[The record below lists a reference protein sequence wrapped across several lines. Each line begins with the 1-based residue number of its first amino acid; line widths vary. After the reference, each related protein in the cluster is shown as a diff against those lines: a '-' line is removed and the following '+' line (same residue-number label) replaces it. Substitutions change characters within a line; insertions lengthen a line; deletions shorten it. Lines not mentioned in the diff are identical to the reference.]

1 MLLAVVERLFY
12 RWDECLFENAPMLNI
27 NEISDYR
34 DLLKNYYTQRKL
46 EMPLYSYKMMG
57 QKLGLETSQIFRV
70 LNKELHLPN
79 HSIPLAKDLLD
90 LKGRNA
96 EIFEILVAAA
106 KAKSQSKKEKLYK
119 MALSLQDVDLR
130 KFSASEYL
138 FLSKWWI
145 PVVRALIEMNG
156 GHAEVPRLVK
166 QISPIVS
173 EDQVREAI
181 AVLKDLKLI
190 TPLAPER
197 YAATTANFTSAGSA
211 TKTAAIRSYQNQLL
225 ALAQNA
231 LIAVEPAKRN
241 ISSLLVGVDDECFD
255 DLNEMTLEF
264 RRQVQKRVAEVKDA
278 SRAMQFV
285 FAFYP
290 VAEIS
295 KEPRGSQ
302 SKKVGVKR

>member
-1 MLLAVVERLFY
+1 
-12 RWDECLFENAPMLNI
+12 MLNI

-46 EMPLYSYKMMG
+46 DMPLYSYKMMG
-57 QKLGLETSQIFRV
+57 QKLGLDTSQIFRV

-90 LKGRNA
+90 LKGRSG

-156 GHAEVPRLVK
+156 GHAEVSRLVK
-166 QISPIVS
+166 QITPAVS

-181 AVLKDLKLI
+181 TVLKDLKLI
-190 TPLAPER
+190 TPLASER
-197 YAATTANFTSAGSA
+197 YAATTANFTSAGSP
-211 TKTAAIRSYQNQLL
+211 TKIAAIRSYQNQLL
-225 ALAQNA
+225 TLAQNA

-264 RRQVQKRVAEVKDA
+264 RRQVQKRVAEVKEVN
-278 SRAMQFV
+278 RAMQFV

-290 VAEIS
+290 VAEVAKES
-295 KEPRGSQ
+295 KASQ
-302 SKKVGVKR
+302 TKKVGAKR

>member
-1 MLLAVVERLFY
+1 
-12 RWDECLFENAPMLNI
+12 MLNI
-27 NEISDYR
+27 DEISDYR

-46 EMPLYSYKMMG
+46 DMPLYSYKIMG

-90 LKGRNA
+90 LKGRSG

-106 KAKSQSKKEKLYK
+106 KAKSQTKKEKLYK

-145 PVVRALIEMNG
+145 PVVRALIEMNS
-156 GHAEVPRLVK
+156 GHAEVSRLVK
-166 QISPIVS
+166 QISPAVS
-173 EDQVREAI
+173 EDQIREAI
-181 AVLKDLKLI
+181 TVLKDLKLI
-190 TPLAPER
+190 TPLASER
-197 YAATTANFTSAGSA
+197 YAATTANFTSAGSP
-211 TKTAAIRSYQNQLL
+211 TKTSAIRSYQNQLL

-231 LIAVEPAKRN
+231 LVAVEPTKRN
-241 ISSLLVGVDDECFD
+241 ISSLLVGVDDECFA
-255 DLNEMTLEF
+255 DLNEMTIEF

-278 SRAMQFV
+278 NRAMQFV

-290 VAEIS
+290 VAEVS
-295 KEPRGSQ
+295 KGTQP
-302 SKKVGVKR
+302 KKVGVKK

>member
-1 MLLAVVERLFY
+1 
-12 RWDECLFENAPMLNI
+12 MLNI

-46 EMPLYSYKMMG
+46 DMPLYSYKLMG

-79 HSIPLAKDLLD
+79 HSIPLAKNLLD
-90 LKGRNA
+90 LKGRNG

-106 KAKSQSKKEKLYK
+106 KAKSQAKKEKLYK

-156 GHAEVPRLVK
+156 GHAEVSRLVK
-166 QISPIVS
+166 QISPTVS

-181 AVLKDLKLI
+181 TVLKDLKLI
-190 TPLAPER
+190 TPLA
-197 YAATTANFTSAGSA
+197 SD
-211 TKTAAIRSYQNQLL
+211 QNQLL

-241 ISSLLVGVDDECFD
+241 ISSLLVGVDDDCFT
-255 DLNEMTLEF
+255 DLNEMTIEF

-278 SRAMQFV
+278 NRAMQFV

-290 VAEIS
+290 VAEVS
-295 KEPRGSQ
+295 KDTLP
-302 SKKVGVKR
+302 KKEGAKR

>member
-1 MLLAVVERLFY
+1 
-12 RWDECLFENAPMLNI
+12 MLNI

-46 EMPLYSYKMMG
+46 DMPLYSYKMMG

-79 HSIPLAKDLLD
+79 HSIPLAKDMLD
-90 LKGRNA
+90 LKGRSG
-96 EIFEILVAAA
+96 EIFEILVAAS
-106 KAKSQSKKEKLYK
+106 KAKSQAKKEKLYK

-130 KFSASEYL
+130 KLSASEYL

-156 GHAEVPRLVK
+156 GHAEVSRLVK
-166 QISPIVS
+166 QITPTVS

-181 AVLKDLKLI
+181 TVLKDLKLI
-190 TPLAPER
+190 TPLASER
-197 YAATTANFTSAGSA
+197 YAATTVNFTSAGSP
-211 TKTAAIRSYQNQLL
+211 TKTAAIRSYQNQ
-225 ALAQNA
+225 
-231 LIAVEPAKRN
+231 PSKRN
-241 ISSLLVGVDDECFD
+241 ISSLLVGVDEECFS

-264 RRQVQKRVAEVKDA
+264 RRQVQKRVAEVKNA
-278 SRAMQFV
+278 NRAMQFV

-290 VAEIS
+290 VAEVPNVS
-295 KEPRGSQ
+295 KGQQGEKAR
-302 SKKVGVKR
+302 VKR

>member
-1 MLLAVVERLFY
+1 
-12 RWDECLFENAPMLNI
+12 MLNI

-46 EMPLYSYKMMG
+46 DMPLYSYKMMG
-57 QKLGLETSQIFRV
+57 QKLGLDTSQIFRV

-90 LKGRNA
+90 LKGRSG

-156 GHAEVPRLVK
+156 GHAEVSRLVK
-166 QISPIVS
+166 QITPAVS

-181 AVLKDLKLI
+181 TVLKDLKLI
-190 TPLAPER
+190 TPLASER

-225 ALAQNA
+225 TLAQNA

-264 RRQVQKRVAEVKDA
+264 RRQVQKRVAEVKEVN
-278 SRAMQFV
+278 RAMQFV

-290 VAEIS
+290 VAEVAKES
-295 KEPRGSQ
+295 KVSQ
-302 SKKVGVKR
+302 TKKVGAKR

>member
-1 MLLAVVERLFY
+1 
-12 RWDECLFENAPMLNI
+12 MLNI

-46 EMPLYSYKMMG
+46 DMPLYSYKMMG

-79 HSIPLAKDLLD
+79 HSIPLAKDMLD
-90 LKGRNA
+90 LKGRSG
-96 EIFEILVAAA
+96 EIFEILVAAS
-106 KAKSQSKKEKLYK
+106 KAKSQAKKEKLYK

-130 KFSASEYL
+130 KLSASEYL

-156 GHAEVPRLVK
+156 E
-166 QISPIVS
+166 QITPTVS

-181 AVLKDLKLI
+181 TVLKDLKLI
-190 TPLAPER
+190 TPLASER
-197 YAATTANFTSAGSA
+197 YAATTVNFTSAGSP

-231 LIAVEPAKRN
+231 LIAIEPSKRN
-241 ISSLLVGVDDECFD
+241 ISSLLVGVDEECFS

-264 RRQVQKRVAEVKDA
+264 RRQVQKRVAEVKNA
-278 SRAMQFV
+278 NRAMQFV

-290 VAEIS
+290 VAEVS
-295 KEPRGSQ
+295 NVPEGQQGEKAR
-302 SKKVGVKR
+302 VKR

>member
-1 MLLAVVERLFY
+1 
-12 RWDECLFENAPMLNI
+12 
-27 NEISDYR
+27 
-34 DLLKNYYTQRKL
+34 LLKNYYTQRKL
-46 EMPLYSYKMMG
+46 DMPLYSYKIMG

-90 LKGRNA
+90 LKGRSG

-106 KAKSQSKKEKLYK
+106 KAKSQTKKEKLYK

-145 PVVRALIEMNG
+145 PVVRALIEMNS
-156 GHAEVPRLVK
+156 GHAEVSRLVK
-166 QISPIVS
+166 QISPAVS
-173 EDQVREAI
+173 EDQIREAI
-181 AVLKDLKLI
+181 TVLKDLKLI
-190 TPLAPER
+190 TPLASER
-197 YAATTANFTSAGSA
+197 YAATTANFTSAGSP
-211 TKTAAIRSYQNQLL
+211 TKTSAIRSYQNQLL

-231 LIAVEPAKRN
+231 LVAVEPTKRN
-241 ISSLLVGVDDECFD
+241 ISSLLVGVDDECFA
-255 DLNEMTLEF
+255 DLNEMTIEF

-278 SRAMQFV
+278 NRAMQFV

-290 VAEIS
+290 VAEVS
-295 KEPRGSQ
+295 KGTQP
-302 SKKVGVKR
+302 KKVGVKK

>member
-1 MLLAVVERLFY
+1 
-12 RWDECLFENAPMLNI
+12 
-27 NEISDYR
+27 
-34 DLLKNYYTQRKL
+34 
-46 EMPLYSYKMMG
+46 MPLYSYKIMG

-90 LKGRNA
+90 LKGRSG
-96 EIFEILVAAA
+96 EIFEILVAAS
-106 KAKSQSKKEKLYK
+106 KAKSQAKKEKLYK

-156 GHAEVPRLVK
+156 GHAEVSRLVK
-166 QISPIVS
+166 QITPTVS

-181 AVLKDLKLI
+181 TVLKDLKLI
-190 TPLAPER
+190 TPLASER
-197 YAATTANFTSAGSA
+197 YAATTANFTSAGSP

-231 LIAVEPAKRN
+231 LIAIEPSKRN
-241 ISSLLVGVDDECFD
+241 ISSLLVGVDDECFSE
-255 DLNEMTLEF
+255 LNEMTLEF
-264 RRQVQKRVAEVKDA
+264 RRQVQKRVAEVKNA
-278 SRAMQFV
+278 NRAMQFV

-290 VAEIS
+290 VAEVS
-295 KEPRGSQ
+295 NVPKGQQ
-302 SKKVGVKR
+302 SEKARVKR